1 MTTLSS
7 LALLL
12 LLVLVVY
19 LLKPP
24 SIPGIPTATPCL
36 PLVGNAI
43 HFGIDPV
50 NFLVRQ
56 RARHGD
62 VFLVNLAII
71 RVVFFLGPEGTNAI
85 LKGTEKGGISFWEA
99 LRYVIGGAVDK
110 GPPLPLLLIAVP
122 LITLPSH
129 LLVVPISFHLCIYSS
144 ILDRV

>member
-122 LITLPSH
+122 L
-129 LLVVPISFHLCIYSS
+129 
-144 ILDRV
+144 